1 MAGSCGGALLFELL
15 PAAVVFAHAPRFGLE
30 FEDAR
35 HPFEKSAVVRDDGET
50 ASMSV
55 QEALEQLERREIE
68 VVRGLVQQED
78 VRLRREDRLELS
90 PCGLAAGEARSLAL
104 LREIGDAELGGLSA
118 DDT

>member
-1 MAGSCGGALLFELL
+1 
-15 PAAVVFAHAPRFGLE
+15 
-30 FEDAR
+30 
-35 HPFEKSAVVRDDGET
+35 
-50 ASMSV
+50 MSV

-104 LREIGDAELGGLSA
+104 LREIGDAELGRLSA